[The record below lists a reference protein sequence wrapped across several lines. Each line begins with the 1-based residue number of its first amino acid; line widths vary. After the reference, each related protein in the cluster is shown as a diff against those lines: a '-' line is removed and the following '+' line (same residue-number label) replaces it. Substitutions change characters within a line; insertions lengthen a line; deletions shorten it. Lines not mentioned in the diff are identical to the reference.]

1 MNKKYGC
8 DVVEYEELISK
19 GMFSKHFIDDLQK
32 FGVGEILRLNKRK
45 KGMTSSGTEL
55 MCHFN
60 VLSLVSS
67 YGGRHIHGYLI
78 EQDYDN
84 NQAQLTYHS
93 AWLTPEKKL
102 VCVTPRESKGKR
114 FKSNDTFFFMFPE
127 NASFGINYK
136 DVVYHNDPASAD
148 LDREGFFFDLDSVR
162 QLEARGGSMKLKIMP
177 HQYRN
182 YRSAKIKFKL
192 NQERELNNIKL
203 QLPYMFSKKSLLSK
217 KSFDEIYKLPYAK
230 KMRELFVFPTNKK
243 HAKKMKKKR
252 DVMSFRFSTS

>member
-1 MNKKYGC
+1 M
-8 DVVEYEELISK
+8 
-19 GMFSKHFIDDLQK
+19 
-32 FGVGEILRLNKRK
+32 
-45 KGMTSSGTEL
+45 
-55 MCHFN
+55 
-60 VLSLVSS
+60 
-67 YGGRHIHGYLI
+67 I

-136 DVVYHNDPASAD
+136 DVIYHNDPASAD

-203 QLPYMFSKKSLLSK
+203 QLPYMFLKRVLMKYTNFLMPKRCVNYLFFQLTRNTLKK
-217 KSFDEIYKLPYAK
+217 
-230 KMRELFVFPTNKK
+230 
-243 HAKKMKKKR
+243 
-252 DVMSFRFSTS
+252 